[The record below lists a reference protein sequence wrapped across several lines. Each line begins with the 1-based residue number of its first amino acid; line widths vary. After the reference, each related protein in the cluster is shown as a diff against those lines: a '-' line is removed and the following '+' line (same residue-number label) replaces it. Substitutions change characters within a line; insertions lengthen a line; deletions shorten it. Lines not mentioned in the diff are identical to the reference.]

1 MSFLSTVQEHLRLT
15 ILRLLSEDP
24 DYTLNDSILT
34 DLTEEYGF
42 TPSRDKV
49 RTELAWLRDQG
60 FVELDDDPGIV
71 IAILTE
77 RGLDAARGRIVC
89 PGIKRPSPRRRG

>member
-1 MSFLSTVQEHLRLT
+1 MSYLETVQEHLRLT

-34 DLTEEYGF
+34 DLTGEYGF

-49 RTELAWLRDQG
+49 RTELAWLKEQG
-60 FVELDDDPGIV
+60 LVIIDNDPGIT
-71 IAILTE
+71 IATLTE
-77 RGLDAARGRIVC
+77 RGLDVAKGRVIV
-89 PGIKRPSPRRRG
+89 PGVKRPSPRRG